1 MAPVAAIAAAK
12 NAKDRFI
19 WTTSEFPSECIKRAE
34 ITLVPG
40 GPCRCDLPCL
50 ALANEMPRRGGGPAG
65 QGIEVQVIG
74 RKDLGGIYPRDPGAA
89 FTQVK
94 PDCTLFGRVP
104 IGLPGGDQSGVG
116 PRSRRLRGST
126 NDPAGAR
133 PPTTRECGARREG
146 RSRLPA
152 TVPSEGR
159 APEPSATGARAQDG
173 ATHGGSE
180 SSVPGTAMLRA
191 TALIRRAAVKTE
203 RIADTVTLDHEA
215 RTLRRRALTGEN
227 GLKVMVE
234 LKREMVLNDGDAL
247 TLDDGR
253 LLGVKAAPQRLL

>member
-74 RKDLGGIYPRDPGAA
+74 RKDLAGIYPRDPGAA

-104 IGLPGGDQSGVG
+104 IRLPGGDQSGVG
-116 PRSRRLRGST
+116 LDLAGFAVQRTIPPVHGRRPRA
-126 NDPAGAR
+126 NA
-133 PPTTRECGARREG
+133 
-146 RSRLPA
+146 
-152 TVPSEGR
+152 
-159 APEPSATGARAQDG
+159 APGARAVPDCTRPCRPRAG
-173 ATHGGSE
+173 LRSE
-180 SSVPGTAMLRA
+180 RDWCP
-191 TALIRRAAVKTE
+191 
-203 RIADTVTLDHEA
+203 D
-215 RTLRRRALTGEN
+215 
-227 GLKVMVE
+227 
-234 LKREMVLNDGDAL
+234 
-247 TLDDGR
+247 
-253 LLGVKAAPQRLL
+253 